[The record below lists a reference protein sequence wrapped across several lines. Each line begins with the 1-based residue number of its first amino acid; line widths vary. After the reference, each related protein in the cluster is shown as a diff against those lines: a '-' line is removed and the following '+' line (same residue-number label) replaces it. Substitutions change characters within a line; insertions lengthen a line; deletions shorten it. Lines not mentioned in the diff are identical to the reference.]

1 MTDNRRGLWYGAAAY
16 LMWGLFPLYWT
27 LLEPSG
33 ALEILDHRIVWSL
46 VFTAVLLGARRQW
59 PALRAALRSG
69 RAALILTAA
78 AMLISINWATYIYGV
93 NSGHVVE
100 TSLGYFIN
108 PLVSVALGVL
118 VFRERLRPVQW
129 AAVAIAV
136 VAVAVL
142 TVDYGRPPY
151 IALTLAFTFA
161 FYGLLKKVVRVG
173 PVEGLAIESGVLTV
187 PALAMLGY
195 FAVQGD
201 LTFGTVSPLHT
212 VLLMLAGVVT
222 AVPLLAFATGAR
234 MIPLSTMGLLQ
245 FIAPVM
251 QFALGLLVF
260 SEPMP
265 AGRLVGFALVWLAL
279 TLFTIDLLRR
289 RRAPV
294 LTTAA
299 IVP

>member
-1 MTDNRRGLWYGAAAY
+1 VTDNRRGLWYGAAAY

-161 FYGLLKKVVRVG
+161 FYGLLKKIVRVG

-279 TLFTIDLLRR
+279 TLFTIDLRRR

>member
-1 MTDNRRGLWYGAAAY
+1 MTDSRRGLWYGAAAY

-46 VFTAVLLGARRQW
+46 VFTALLLGTRRQW
-59 PALRAALRSG
+59 PALRAALRSA
-69 RAALILTAA
+69 RTALILTAA
-78 AMLISINWATYIYGV
+78 AVLISINWATYIYGV

-118 VFRERLRPVQW
+118 VFRERLRRVQW

-161 FYGLLKKVVRVG
+161 FYGLLKKIVRVG

-187 PALAMLGY
+187 PALGMLGY

-222 AVPLLAFATGAR
+222 AVPLLAFASGAGL
-234 MIPLSTMGLLQ
+234 IPLSTMGLLQ

-265 AGRLVGFALVWLAL
+265 AGRLVGFVLVWLAL
-279 TLFTIDLLRR
+279 TLFTVDLLRR

-294 LTTAA
+294 RNAVA

>member
-161 FYGLLKKVVRVG
+161 FYGLLKKIVRVG

-279 TLFTIDLLRR
+279 TLFTIDLRRR